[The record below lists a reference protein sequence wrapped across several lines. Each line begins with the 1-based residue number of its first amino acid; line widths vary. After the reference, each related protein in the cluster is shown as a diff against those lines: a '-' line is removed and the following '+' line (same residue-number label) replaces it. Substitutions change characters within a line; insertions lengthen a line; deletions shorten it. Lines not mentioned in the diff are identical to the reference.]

1 MYSIKDIMK
10 SPKSCAFQIHATIIS
25 RIVAVEKPK
34 DRKGF
39 VVELM
44 RKSVKELLLD
54 YSMQLWIP
62 PL

>member
-1 MYSIKDIMK
+1 MK
-10 SPKSCAFQIHATIIS
+10 SPKSCVFQIHATIIS